1 MSTPVEQARAIA
13 QARRFLLDLCLP
25 GKIKRVPRAV
35 RLEARARVK
44 HLPMSWDLP
53 RIVEDEI
60 AMEGM
65 EKMEEWHRK
74 QFWEE
79 CGVKREAYNL

>member
-1 MSTPVEQARAIA
+1 MSTPCEQARAIA
-13 QARRFLLDLCLP
+13 QARRFLLDLCVP
-25 GKIKRVPRAV
+25 GKIKRVSREV

-53 RIVEDEI
+53 RIVEDEV

-65 EKMEEWHRK
+65 EKMEEFYRQ

-79 CGVKREAYNL
+79 CNAKVPHEL

>member
-1 MSTPVEQARAIA
+1 MSMPTEQARALVS
-13 QARRFLLDLCLP
+13 ARRFLLDLCIP

-44 HLPMSWDLP
+44 HMPMSWDLP
-53 RIVEDEI
+53 RIVEDEL
-60 AMEGM
+60 AMDHMQE
-65 EKMEEWHRK
+65 MEEYHRK

-79 CGVKREAYNL
+79 CGIDGRER

>member
-1 MSTPVEQARAIA
+1 MSTSVEQARAIA
-13 QARRFLLDLCLP
+13 SARRFLLDLCIP

-44 HLPMSWDLP
+44 HMPMSWDLE
-53 RIVEDEI
+53 RIVADDL
-60 AMEGM
+60 ALDQMEQL
-65 EKMEEWHRK
+65 EEYHRK

-79 CGVKREAYNL
+79 CGLDGRER

>member
-1 MSTPVEQARAIA
+1 MSTPCEQARAIA
-13 QARRFLLDLCLP
+13 SARRFLLDLCIP
-25 GKIKRVPRAV
+25 GKIKRVSREV
-35 RLEARARVK
+35 RREARARVK

-53 RIVEDEI
+53 RIVEDKV

-65 EKMEEWHRK
+65 EKMEEFYRQ

-79 CGVKREAYNL
+79 CNAKVPHEL

>member
-1 MSTPVEQARAIA
+1 MSTPAEQARAIA
-13 QARRFLLDLCLP
+13 SARRFLLDLCIP
-25 GKIKRVPRAV
+25 GKIKRVSREV

-53 RIVEDEI
+53 RIVEDDL

-65 EKMEEWHRK
+65 EKMEEFYR
-74 QFWEE
+74 QRFWEE
-79 CGVKREAYNL
+79 CNAKVPHEL